1 MNFFVGSCILN
12 RSFPFG
18 LSCWPSE
25 VNHAHAC
32 LIGAMM
38 IRRWCLRCCY
48 DSWKEWHRHQQ
59 YRWASA
65 TSLCI
70 ANCIGA
76 KRSEAVGIES
86 SSFQQIGHGSFVQQQ
101 AATRTFLHWNTD
113 HASFFCELCHSRAG
127 GVVVLAKL
135 ST

>member
-70 ANCIGA
+70 ANCMRQRDQKLWVSRA
-76 KRSEAVGIES
+76 AVSSKLVTVHS
-86 SSFQQIGHGSFVQQQ
+86 SSNKPRRALFSTG
-101 AATRTFLHWNTD
+101 TRTTP
-113 HASFFCELCHSRAG
+113 
-127 GVVVLAKL
+127 L
-135 ST
+135 SSANFATQEPVALLS